1 MAEGPRYHLKRGRMP
16 RLVDQVAPAPRA
28 YGTLDQVPRIAAGSV
43 CDLKP
48 PSLDDLGELAEPVV
62 ERVPTAFGAV
72 DLVVEY
78 HGDRVALVLPGSV
91 RMLGS
96 AAEAEHLAALLT
108 RRR

>member
-1 MAEGPRYHLKRGRMP
+1 MP
-16 RLVDQVAPAPRA
+16 RLVDQVAPTTRA
-28 YGTLDQVPRIAAGSV
+28 YGTLDSVPRIATGSV

-48 PSLDDLGELAEPVV
+48 PALDDLGELDAV
-62 ERVPTAFGAV
+62 ERLPAAFGAV
-72 DLVVEY
+72 DIVVEY

-108 RRR
+108 RKR